1 MKIKY
6 YFFTLFFSSFILSQS
21 IDDKFLESL
30 PENIQ
35 QDLLSEASKNNDE
48 DIIYRSPNTR
58 QELPLQTVNRLVSE
72 IEELKKKYTST
83 EIDSNE
89 LKRFGDG
96 FFSSIQS
103 SFMPIN
109 DPSFSNGYIIN
120 PGDKIRLQIVGPQS
134 SISDFEVEREG
145 SINIPNIGKFYLA
158 GLELKEADKMLK
170 EAISLKL
177 PGSNS
182 FLTLTGIGDIQILMV
197 GNIKKP
203 GIYTINGNSNILHA
217 LDVSGGIANN
227 GSYRDISIKRN
238 NNIIASVDLYDVFIN
253 GNTKQDFNL
262 RSGDTIL
269 VGAILPTVAISG
281 AISNPA
287 IYEIKEKSLSSL
299 IEISNGLTHDIDS
312 ERNIIITRKNQN
324 SLIEVSLNKNSLIN
338 FEILPGDNI
347 YIPQYSAKPSKVSSV
362 TIKGQINQPGTYTL
376 DEGET
381 LSNLLNRAG
390 GYKSNA
396 YTIGA
401 ILSRESLKKLEEEIN
416 ERIYKDLIKYIINT
430 SSKTAGGNGGESG
443 LPLLLSEFKD
453 TKPVGRMPAE
463 FDLDVLEQNQ
473 SKDIQLQD
481 GDSIF
486 IPSMPTEVY
495 VFGEVMN
502 PGSRIYDPKFG
513 FQSYI
518 NESGGLTNFA
528 LDSHIIIV
536 SPDGIAQ
543 KAKRNLRILSESLDI
558 LPGTMIYVPRQI
570 GKRDNLEVTA
580 LMTNVFSSLAIS
592 LASLNSITTN

>member
-1 MKIKY
+1 MKHKK
-6 YFFTLFFSSFILSQS
+6 YFFILFFSSYIFSQS

-35 QDLLSEASKNNDE
+35 QDVLSEASKNNDE
-48 DIIYRSPNTR
+48 DIIFRSPNTR
-58 QELPLQTVNRLVSE
+58 QELPLETVNRLVSE
-72 IEELKKKYTST
+72 IEELKKRYTSK
-83 EIDSNE
+83 DAGSNE

-109 DPSFSNGYIIN
+109 EPSFINGYIIN
-120 PGDKIRLQIVGPQS
+120 PGDKIKLQIVGPKP
-134 SISDFEVEREG
+134 SISEFEVEREG
-145 SINIPNIGKFYLA
+145 SINIPNIGKFFVA
-158 GLELKEADKMLK
+158 GLELKEVDKMLK
-170 EAISLKL
+170 ESISLKL
-177 PGSNS
+177 TGSNS

-197 GNIKKP
+197 GNVKNP

-217 LDVSGGIANN
+217 LDVAGGIANN
-227 GSYRDISIKRN
+227 GSFRNISIKRN
-238 NNIIASVDLYDVFIN
+238 NNIIARVDLYDVFIN

-281 AISNPA
+281 AVSNPA
-287 IYEIKEKSLSSL
+287 IYEITEKSLSSL
-299 IEISNGLTHDIDS
+299 IELSNGLTHDIDT
-312 ERNIIITRKNQN
+312 ERNIMITRKNQN
-324 SLIEVSLNKNSLIN
+324 SLIEVSLDKNSLRN
-338 FEILPGDNI
+338 FEIFPGDNI
-347 YIPQYSAKPSKVSSV
+347 YVPKYSAKPSKASSV

-376 DEGET
+376 NEGET
-381 LSNLLNRAG
+381 LSNLINRAG

-401 ILSRESLKKLEEEIN
+401 MLTRESLKKLEEEIN
-416 ERIYKDLIKYIINT
+416 DRIYKDLIKYIINR

-463 FDLDVLEQNQ
+463 FDLDILEQDQ
-473 SKDIQLQD
+473 SKDIELKD

-502 PGSRIYDPKFG
+502 PGSRIYNPKFG

-518 NESGGLTNFA
+518 HESGGLTNFA
-528 LDSHIIIV
+528 LDSHIVIV
-536 SPDGIAQ
+536 SPDGVAQ
-543 KAKRNLRILSESLDI
+543 KGKRSLRFINESSNI
-558 LPGTMIYVPRQI
+558 LPGTMIYVPREV
-570 GKRDNLEVTA
+570 GKRDNLEVSA

-592 LASLNSITTN
+592 LASLNSISD

>member
-1 MKIKY
+1 MKHKN
-6 YFFTLFFSSFILSQS
+6 YFFILFFSSYIFSQS

-35 QDLLSEASKNNDE
+35 QDVLSEASKNNDE
-48 DIIYRSPNTR
+48 DIIFRSPNTR
-58 QELPLQTVNRLVSE
+58 QELPLETVNRLVSE
-72 IEELKKKYTST
+72 IEELKKRYTSKDT
-83 EIDSNE
+83 GSNE

-109 DPSFSNGYIIN
+109 EPSFINGYIIN
-120 PGDKIRLQIVGPQS
+120 PGDKIKLQIVGPKS

-145 SINIPNIGKFYLA
+145 SINIPNIGKFFVA
-158 GLELKEADKMLK
+158 GLELTEVDKMLK
-170 EAISLKL
+170 ESISLKL
-177 PGSNS
+177 TGSNS

-197 GNIKKP
+197 GNVKNP

-217 LDVSGGIANN
+217 LDVAGGIANN
-227 GSYRDISIKRN
+227 GSFRNISIKRN
-238 NNIIASVDLYDVFIN
+238 NNIIAKVDLYDVFIN

-281 AISNPA
+281 AVSNPA
-287 IYEIKEKSLSSL
+287 IYEITEKSLSSL
-299 IEISNGLTHDIDS
+299 IEISNGLTHDIDT
-312 ERNIIITRKNQN
+312 ERNIMITRKNQN
-324 SLIEVSLNKNSLIN
+324 SLIEVSLDKNSLRN
-338 FEILPGDNI
+338 FEIFPGDNI
-347 YIPQYSAKPSKVSSV
+347 YVPKYSAKPSKASSI

-376 DEGET
+376 NEGET
-381 LSNLLNRAG
+381 LSNLINRAG

-401 ILSRESLKKLEEEIN
+401 MLTRESLKKLEEEIN
-416 ERIYKDLIKYIINT
+416 DRIYKDLIKYIINR

-463 FDLDVLEQNQ
+463 FDLDVLEQDQ
-473 SKDIQLQD
+473 SKDIELKD

-502 PGSRIYDPKFG
+502 PGSRIYNPKSG

-518 NESGGLTNFA
+518 HESGGLTNFA
-528 LDSHIIIV
+528 LDSHIVIV
-536 SPDGIAQ
+536 SPDGVAQ
-543 KAKRNLRILSESLDI
+543 KGKRSLRFINESSNI
-558 LPGTMIYVPRQI
+558 LPGTMIYVPREV
-570 GKRDNLEVTA
+570 GKRDNLEVSA

-592 LASLNSITTN
+592 LASLNSISD

>member
-1 MKIKY
+1 MKHKK
-6 YFFTLFFSSFILSQS
+6 YFFILFFSSYIFSQS

-35 QDLLSEASKNNDE
+35 QDVLSEASKNNDE
-48 DIIYRSPNTR
+48 DIIFRSPNTR
-58 QELPLQTVNRLVSE
+58 QELPLETVNRLVSE

-120 PGDKIRLQIVGPQS
+120 PGDKIKLQIVGPKS

-145 SINIPNIGKFYLA
+145 SINIPNIGKFFVA

-177 PGSNS
+177 TGSNS

-281 AISNPA
+281 AVSNPA

-324 SLIEVSLNKNSLIN
+324 SLIEVSLDKNSLRN
-338 FEILPGDNI
+338 FEIFPGDNI
-347 YIPQYSAKPSKVSSV
+347 YVPKYSAKPSKASSV

-463 FDLDVLEQNQ
+463 FDLDVLEQDQ
-473 SKDIQLQD
+473 SKDIELKD

-502 PGSRIYDPKFG
+502 PGSRIYNPKFG

-518 NESGGLTNFA
+518 HESGGLTNFA
-528 LDSHIIIV
+528 LDSHIVIV
-536 SPDGIAQ
+536 SPDGVAQ
-543 KAKRNLRILSESLDI
+543 KGKRSLRFINESSNI
-558 LPGTMIYVPRQI
+558 LPGTMIYVPREV
-570 GKRDNLEVTA
+570 GKRDNLEVSA

-592 LASLNSITTN
+592 LASLNSISD